1 LSLGSVSRWY
11 GAVQATN
18 ARAVLALRGAF
29 WAQVVGMALNNLV
42 FFATWLL
49 FFHRFEEIR
58 GWRLPDMAAL
68 YGLVAT
74 AFGLGAVFAGGAT
87 RLAAHVL
94 EGRLDVALVQPKPPL
109 LHLVGARMRASGAG
123 DVASGLFLLA
133 ASGLV
138 TLETLPVVV
147 VGVLAAAVVLVSTAV
162 VAHSAV
168 FFLGP
173 IEALARQFVEFL
185 VTFSVY
191 PDAIATGLLRGIL
204 FTALPAA
211 FVSWLP
217 VGVLREFSWGGL
229 ALVVGGAVAYAGVA
243 AAVFR
248 AGLRRYE
255 SGGGFGGTL

>member
-1 LSLGSVSRWY
+1 VSGARTLRWY
-11 GAVQATN
+11 AAVQATN
-18 ARAVLALRGAF
+18 AKAVVALRGAF
-29 WAQVVGMALNNLV
+29 WTQVVGMALNNLV

-49 FFHRFEEIR
+49 FFHRFEEVR

-109 LHLVGARMRASGAG
+109 LHLLGARMRASGVG
-123 DVASGLFLLA
+123 DVGSGVFLLA

-138 TLETLPVVV
+138 SFETVPSVVA
-147 VGVLAAAVVLVSTAV
+147 GVLAGAVVLTATAV
-162 VAHSAV
+162 LAHSAV

-173 IEALARQFVEFL
+173 VEALARQFVEFL

-191 PDAIATGLLRGIL
+191 PDMVATGLLRGVL

-217 VGVLREFSWGGL
+217 VDLLRRFTWEGL
-229 ALVVGGAVAYAGVA
+229 ALVLGGAALYGGA
-243 AAVFR
+243 ALLVFR

-255 SGGGFGGTL
+255 SGGGFGGAV